1 MDEDLHLDEVEARV
15 LGVLVEKQLT
25 TPDQYPLTVN
35 ATTSGCNQKSNRD
48 PVMDLA
54 ESQVQHSLEK
64 LMVRGYAGLVHAAGG
79 RTDRYRHNLAEHLKL
94 SQPQLALLAVMLL
107 RGPQTAGELKTRCA
121 RMADFESPTAIDE
134 AAAPMIERGLAARLA
149 PAPGSRAAR
158 YAQLLSPESHP
169 HDTAAPTPA
178 APNAP
183 APAAP
188 SPGAPNLAQR
198 VTELEAQ
205 VAELRTELAR
215 LTEQLGG

>member
-1 MDEDLHLDEVEARV
+1 MDEELQLDEVEARV

-35 ATTSGCNQKSNRD
+35 AATSGCNQKSNRD

-64 LMVRGYAGLVHAAGG
+64 LMVRGYVGLVHAAGG

-121 RMADFESPTAIDE
+121 RMADFDSPTSVDE
-134 AAAPMIERGLAARLA
+134 AAAPMIERGFAARLA

-158 YAQLLSPESHP
+158 YAQLLSPDSHP
-169 HDTAAPTPA
+169 HDSTSSATPSAPLSSTPSA
-178 APNAP
+178 GS
-183 APAAP
+183 P
-188 SPGAPNLAQR
+188 SLAQR
-198 VTELEAQ
+198 VSDLEAQ
-205 VAELRTELAR
+205 VAELRTELQR
-215 LTEQLGG
+215 LTDQLGG

>member
-1 MDEDLHLDEVEARV
+1 MDEDLQLDEVEARV

-48 PVMDLA
+48 PVMDIA

-64 LMVRGYAGLVHAAGG
+64 LMVRGYAGLVHSAGG

-94 SQPQLALLAVMLL
+94 NKPQLALLAVMLL

-121 RMADFESPTAIDE
+121 RMVDFESPSAIDE
-134 AAAPMIERGLAARLA
+134 AAAPMIERGFAARLA

-158 YAQLLSPESHP
+158 YAQLLSPSSHP
-169 HDTAAPTPA
+169 QDSAPTAASA
-178 APNAP
+178 
-183 APAAP
+183 APAA
-188 SPGAPNLAQR
+188 SPQAAGAPSLTQR
-198 VTELEAQ
+198 VSDLEAQ
-205 VAELRTELAR
+205 VTELRTELAR

>member
-1 MDEDLHLDEVEARV
+1 MDEELQLDEVEARV

-35 ATTSGCNQKSNRD
+35 AATSGCNQKSNRE

-94 SQPQLALLAVMLL
+94 NQPQLALLAVLLL

-121 RMADFESPTAIDE
+121 RMADFDSPTAVDE
-134 AAAPMIERGLAARLA
+134 AATTMIERGFVARLA

-158 YAQLLSPESHP
+158 YAQLLSPDSHP
-169 HDTAAPTPA
+169 HDSTSAATPSTPSTVPPSA
-178 APNAP
+178 G
-183 APAAP
+183 AP
-188 SPGAPNLAQR
+188 SLAQR
-198 VTELEAQ
+198 VTDLEAQ
-205 VAELRTELAR
+205 VAELRTELQR
-215 LTEQLGG
+215 LTDQLGG